1 MKQRSL
7 RFRMMALFCA
17 VVGLFLLCTYGIIYS
32 IFSSELRTQLD
43 KRLNEAGVPMVED
56 LADNPP
62 DEDVF
67 RLSLPDEYL
76 ALLDTA
82 GNPLNMS
89 RNWKQHPLDV
99 GPLNFHGDQPIFRT
113 ISGAHGTLRVELI
126 PFVLVGRPV
135 ILALAGPTRDIDAV
149 LRNFRSM
156 LIVLLP
162 ASLICI
168 GAISAWY
175 VGRSLSPISELTEQA
190 SRFAEIVSDSRHA
203 NAKPPQINVS
213 STDELGRLAATF
225 NELFARVLAV
235 VQQLRQFVSDASH
248 ELRTPL
254 AVLQG
259 ETELLL
265 SERRNPEEY
274 QKNLHVIV
282 SELRHLSRIV
292 EGLFTLSM
300 ADAGQL
306 RIVPQRV
313 FINEV
318 LEEAC
323 ELAAPLARAKGIR
336 IDHDLEEE
344 ISFLGDE
351 TFLRDLFLIFLEN
364 AVKYSPGN
372 TTITVDLVRQDGS
385 VLVRFADQGPGISA
399 EHLPHIFD
407 RFYRAAPL
415 QHAETRSGGLGL
427 AIARAIVTAHRGKIE
442 VHTEPGRGSTFTV
455 FLPVLDGQDAPAHV
469 SVARAITAPRRGV

>member
-1 MKQRSL
+1 MKQQSL
-7 RFRMMALFCA
+7 RFRMMVLFCA
-17 VVGLFLLCTYGIIYS
+17 VVGLFLVCTYGIIYS
-32 IFSSELRTQLD
+32 IFASELRTQLD

-67 RLSLPDEYL
+67 RLPLRDEYL
-76 ALLDTA
+76 ALLDRS

-99 GPLNFHGDQPIFRT
+99 GALNFQGDQPIYRT
-113 ISGAHGTLRVELI
+113 VSGGRGTLRVELI

-135 ILALAGPTRDIDAV
+135 VLAIAGPTRDIDAV

-168 GAISAWY
+168 VAISTWY
-175 VGRSLSPISELTEQA
+175 AGRSLSPISELTRQA
-190 SRFAEIVSDSRHA
+190 ARFAEIVSDSGHA
-203 NAKPPQINVS
+203 NATPPRIATNSQ
-213 STDELGRLAATF
+213 DELGQLATTF

-235 VQQLRQFVSDASH
+235 VRQLRQFVSDASH

-254 AVLQG
+254 SVLQG

-265 SERRNPEEY
+265 AQRRTPEEY
-274 QKNLHVIV
+274 DRNLQVIL

-306 RIVPQRV
+306 RIANDQL
-313 FINEV
+313 FIDEV
-318 LEEAC
+318 LTEAC
-323 ELAAPLARAKGIR
+323 EMAAPLARTKNIR
-336 IDHDLEEE
+336 VSQQLEED
-344 ISFLGDE
+344 ISSSGDE

-364 AVKYSPGN
+364 AVKYSPAN
-372 TTITVDLVRQDGS
+372 TTIS
-385 VLVRFADQGPGISA
+385 VSLRRANGTAFVGFADQGPGISA

-407 RFYRAAPL
+407 RFYRASSL
-415 QHAETRSGGLGL
+415 QTSETRSGGLGL
-427 AIARAIVTAHRGKIE
+427 SIARAIVTAHGGKID
-442 VHTEPGRGSTFTV
+442 VQTELGHGSTFTV
-455 FLPVLDGQDAPAHV
+455 ILPIASAPAATDETSAKEPSH
-469 SVARAITAPRRGV
+469 AD

>member
-7 RFRMMALFCA
+7 RFRMMTLFCV
-17 VVGLFLLCTYGIIYS
+17 VVGLFLVCTYAIIYS
-32 IFSSELRTQLD
+32 IFSSELRAQFD

-67 RLSLPDEYL
+67 KLPLRDEYL
-76 ALLDTA
+76 ALLDRS

-89 RNWKQHPLDV
+89 RIWRQHPIDV
-99 GPLNFHGDQPIFRT
+99 GRMDFKGDDPIYRT
-113 ISGAHGTLRVELI
+113 VEGANGTLRMELI
-126 PFVLVGRPV
+126 PFMLVGRPV
-135 ILALAGPTRDIDAV
+135 VLAIAGPTRDIDTV
-149 LRNFRSM
+149 LRNFRGM

-162 ASLICI
+162 VSLLFT

-175 VGRSLSPISELTEQA
+175 VGRSLSPISELTQQA
-190 SRFAEIVSDSRHA
+190 ARFAEIVSDSRHGNTGPPRITA
-203 NAKPPQINVS
+203 NS
-213 STDELGRLAATF
+213 RDELGQLARTF
-225 NELFARVLAV
+225 NDLFARVLAV

-254 AVLQG
+254 SILQG

-265 SERRNPEEY
+265 SERRAPEEY
-274 QKNLHVIV
+274 QKNLNVIL

-306 RIVPQRV
+306 RIASNPM

-323 ELAAPLARAKGIR
+323 EMATPLARTKRIR
-336 IDHDLEEE
+336 IQQTLDEE
-344 ISFLGDE
+344 IPFTGDE

-364 AVKYSPGN
+364 AVKYSPAE
-372 TTITVDLVRQDGS
+372 TAITVSLTHNERMVF
-385 VLVRFADQGPGISA
+385 VKFADQGEGIAA
-399 EHLPHIFD
+399 EHVPHIFD
-407 RFYRAAPL
+407 RFYRAPRRQSAEI
-415 QHAETRSGGLGL
+415 ETRSGGLGL
-427 AIARAIVTAHRGKIE
+427 AIARAIVTAHGGTIE
-442 VHTEPGRGSTFTV
+442 VQTEPGVGSTFTV
-455 FLPVLDGQDAPAHV
+455 VLPSISSHATDPQTLEQLRV
-469 SVARAITAPRRGV
+469 SSRAS

>member
-1 MKQRSL
+1 MKQPSL

-17 VVGLFLLCTYGIIYS
+17 VVGLFLLCTYAIIYS
-32 IFSSELRTQLD
+32 IFSSELRAQFD

-67 RLSLPDEYL
+67 RLPLRDEYL

-89 RNWKQHPLDV
+89 RNWKQHPLDL
-99 GPLNFHGDQPIFRT
+99 GPLDFANDQPIYRT
-113 ISGAHGTLRVELI
+113 IIGAQGSMRVELI
-126 PFVLVGRPV
+126 PFMLVGRPV
-135 ILALAGPTRDIDAV
+135 VLAIAGPTRDIDDL
-149 LRNFRSM
+149 LRNFRRM
-156 LIVLLP
+156 LIVLWP

-175 VGRSLSPISELTEQA
+175 VGRSLSPISELTEEA
-190 SRFAEIVSDSRHA
+190 ARFAEIVSDSRHA
-203 NAKPPQINVS
+203 NAKPPRINVYS
-213 STDELGRLAATF
+213 RDELGQLAATF
-225 NELFARVLAV
+225 NELFGRVLAV

-254 AVLQG
+254 SVLQG

-265 SERRNPEEY
+265 SERRAPEEY
-274 QKNLHVIV
+274 QQKLQSIL
-282 SELRHLSRIV
+282 SDLRHLGGIV

-306 RIVPQRV
+306 RIAREAI
-313 FINEV
+313 FINEI

-323 ELAAPLARAKGIR
+323 EMAASLARTKNIR
-336 IDHDLEEE
+336 IEHHLDEE
-344 ISFLGDE
+344 ISFVGDE

-364 AVKYSPGN
+364 AVKYSPAQ
-372 TTITVDLVRQDGS
+372 TTITVELARQNGS
-385 VLVRFADQGPGISA
+385 VLASFADQGPGISA

-407 RFYRAAPL
+407 RFYRASPL
-415 QHAETRSGGLGL
+415 QTAETRSGGLGL
-427 AIARAIVTAHRGKIE
+427 AIARAIVTAHGGKIE
-442 VHTEPGRGSTFTV
+442 VQTEPGRGSTFTV
-455 FLPVLDGQDAPAHV
+455 VLPVLNGFPVSAEVSPAGSLH
-469 SVARAITAPRRGV
+469 

>member
-1 MKQRSL
+1 MKQLSL
-7 RFRMMALFCA
+7 RFRMMVLFCA
-17 VVGLFLLCTYGIIYS
+17 VVGLFLVCTYAIIYS
-32 IFSSELRTQLD
+32 IFASELRMQLD

-67 RLSLPDEYL
+67 RLPLHDEYL
-76 ALLDTA
+76 ALLDTS

-89 RNWKQHPLDV
+89 QNWSQHPLDV
-99 GPLNFHGDQPIFRT
+99 NPLNFHGDQPIYKT
-113 ISGAHGTLRVELI
+113 VSGADGTLRMELI
-126 PFVLVGRPV
+126 PFMLVGRPV
-135 ILALAGPTRDIDAV
+135 VLAIAGPTRDTDSV
-149 LRNFRSM
+149 LQNFRSM

-162 ASLICI
+162 ASLIFM

-175 VGRSLSPISELTEQA
+175 VGRSLSPISDLTQQA
-190 SRFAEIVSDSRHA
+190 ARFAEIVSDPHPPDAEPPRIAANSR
-203 NAKPPQINVS
+203 
-213 STDELGRLAATF
+213 DELGQLATTF

-254 AVLQG
+254 SVLQG

-265 SERRNPEEY
+265 SERRAPQEY
-274 QKNLHVIV
+274 EKNLHVV
-282 SELRHLSRIV
+282 LSELRHLSRIV

-306 RIVPQRV
+306 RLARDPI

-323 ELAAPLARAKGIR
+323 EMAAPLTRSKGIR
-336 IDHDLEEE
+336 IVQNVDEEV
-344 ISFLGDE
+344 SFIGDE

-364 AVKYSPGN
+364 AVKYSPAN
-372 TTITVDLVRQDGS
+372 TTISVKLKVVDGLVF
-385 VLVRFADQGPGISA
+385 VKFADQGTGISA

-407 RFYRAAPL
+407 RFYRASPV
-415 QHAETRSGGLGL
+415 QTSETRSGGLGL
-427 AIARAIVTAHRGKIE
+427 AIARAIVTAHAGKIE
-442 VHTEPGRGSTFTV
+442 VQTELGRGTAFTV
-455 FLPVLDGQDAPAHV
+455 IMPASGAASPTADLFVANV
-469 SVARAITAPRRGV
+469 SHES

>member
-7 RFRMMALFCA
+7 RFRMMVLFCA
-17 VVGLFLLCTYGIIYS
+17 VVGLFLVCTYAIIYS
-32 IFSSELRTQLD
+32 IFSSELRGQLD
-43 KRLNEAGVPMVED
+43 KQLNEAGVPMVED

-67 RLSLPDEYL
+67 RLPLRDEYL
-76 ALLDTA
+76 ALLDKS

-89 RNWKQHPLDV
+89 QNWKQHPLDV
-99 GPLNFHGDQPIFRT
+99 GPLNFQADQPIYRT
-113 ISGAHGTLRVELI
+113 VSGNQGTLRLELI

-135 ILALAGPTRDIDAV
+135 VLAIAGPTRDTDAV
-149 LRNFRSM
+149 LRMFRGM

-168 GAISAWY
+168 VAISTWY
-175 VGRSLSPISELTEQA
+175 VGRSLSPISELTSQA
-190 SRFAEIVSDSRHA
+190 ARLTEIVSDSRHA
-203 NAKPPQINVS
+203 NATPPRITVNS
-213 STDELGRLAATF
+213 HDELGQLAATF

-235 VQQLRQFVSDASH
+235 VRQLRQFVSDASH

-254 AVLQG
+254 SVLQG

-265 SERRNPEEY
+265 SERRAPQEY
-274 QKNLHVIV
+274 DRNLQVIL

-306 RIVPQRV
+306 RIATNSV
-313 FINEV
+313 FINEA

-323 ELAAPLARAKGIR
+323 EMAAPFARTKGIR
-336 IDHDLEEE
+336 ISQQLEED
-344 ISFLGDE
+344 IPFSGDE
-351 TFLRDLFLIFLEN
+351 TLLRDLFLIFLEN
-364 AVKYSPGN
+364 AVKYSPAD
-372 TTITVDLVRQDGS
+372 TTIGVNLHQQNGTVFAE
-385 VLVRFADQGPGISA
+385 FADQGIGIAA

-415 QHAETRSGGLGL
+415 QTTDTRSGGLGL
-427 AIARAIVTAHRGKIE
+427 AIARAIVAAHGGRIDVQTA
-442 VHTEPGRGSTFTV
+442 PGHGSTFTV
-455 FLPVLDGQDAPAHV
+455 VLPLTGALAATSEIGGREALHAD
-469 SVARAITAPRRGV
+469 

>member
-17 VVGLFLLCTYGIIYS
+17 VVGLFLVCTYGIIYS

-67 RLSLPDEYL
+67 RLPLRDEYL
-76 ALLDTA
+76 ALLDRA

-89 RNWKQHPLDV
+89 RNWKQDPLDV
-99 GPLNFHGDQPIFRT
+99 GPLDFQGDQPIYRT
-113 ISGAHGTLRVELI
+113 VPSAHDTLRVELI

-135 ILALAGPTRDIDAV
+135 VLAIAGPTRDTDAV
-149 LRNFRSM
+149 LRNFRGV

-168 GAISAWY
+168 GAISTWY
-175 VGRSLSPISELTEQA
+175 VGRSLSPISELTQQA
-190 SRFAEIVSDSRHA
+190 ARFAEIVSDSRHA
-203 NAKPPQINVS
+203 NTQPPQITANS
-213 STDELGRLAATF
+213 QDELGQLAATF

-235 VQQLRQFVSDASH
+235 VRQLRQFVSDASH

-254 AVLQG
+254 SVLQG

-265 SERRNPEEY
+265 SERRAPEEY
-274 QKNLHVIV
+274 QKNLQTNL
-282 SELRHLSRIV
+282 SDLRHLSRIV

-306 RIVPQRV
+306 RIARDRV

-318 LEEAC
+318 LEESC
-323 ELAAPLARAKGIR
+323 EMATPLARAKRIR
-336 IDHDLEEE
+336 ITQSVPEE
-344 ISFLGDE
+344 IPFVGDE
-351 TFLRDLFLIFLEN
+351 PLLRDLFLIFLEN
-364 AVKYSPGN
+364 AVKYSPSD
-372 TTITVDLVRQDGS
+372 TTIRVSLTLHDGA
-385 VLVRFADQGPGISA
+385 VMVTITDQGQGIPA

-407 RFYRAAPL
+407 RFYRGSPL
-415 QHAETRSGGLGL
+415 QNAETRSGGLGL
-427 AIARAIVTAHRGKIE
+427 AIARAIVTAHGGQIDVQTE
-442 VHTEPGRGSTFTV
+442 VGQGSTFSVT
-455 FLPVLDGQDAPAHV
+455 LPVSDKVAGSSEIP
-469 SVARAITAPRRGV
+469 SVERSHTS

>member
-1 MKQRSL
+1 
-7 RFRMMALFCA
+7 MMALFCA
-17 VVGLFLLCTYGIIYS
+17 VVGLFLVCTYGIIYY
-32 IFSSELRTQLD
+32 IFSSELHMQFD

-67 RLSLPDEYL
+67 RLPLRDEYL

-99 GPLNFHGDQPIFRT
+99 GPLNFDGDQPIYRT

-126 PFVLVGRPV
+126 PFMLVGRPV
-135 ILALAGPTRDIDAV
+135 VLAIAGPTRDIDAV
-149 LRNFRSM
+149 LRNFRSV
-156 LIVLLP
+156 LIILLP

-190 SRFAEIVSDSRHA
+190 IRFAEIVSDARHPT
-203 NAKPPQINVS
+203 AKPPQINVS

-225 NELFARVLAV
+225 NELFATVLTV

-259 ETELLL
+259 EAELLL

-274 QKNLHVIV
+274 QKNLQVIL

-306 RIVPQRV
+306 RIIANNL
-313 FINEV
+313 FLNEV
-318 LEEAC
+318 LDEVC
-323 ELAAPLARAKGIR
+323 EMAAPLARAKAIR
-336 IDHDLEEE
+336 IDYNLEEE

-364 AVKYSPGN
+364 AVKYSPAN
-372 TTITVDLVRQDGS
+372 TTITVDLSRQNGS
-385 VLVRFADQGPGISA
+385 VLVRFADQGFGISA

-415 QHAETRSGGLGL
+415 QNAETRSGGLGL
-427 AIARAIVTAHRGKIE
+427 AIARAIVSAHRGKIE
-442 VHTEPGRGSTFTV
+442 VQTEPGRGSTFSV
-455 FLPVLDGQDAPAHV
+455 FLPVSNGLAAGADISA
-469 SVARAITAPRRGV
+469 ARTLTAP

>member
-1 MKQRSL
+1 MKKQSL
-7 RFRMMALFCA
+7 RFRMMVLFCT
-17 VVGLFLLCTYGIIYS
+17 VVGLFLVCTYGIIYS
-32 IFSSELRTQLD
+32 IFATELRTQLD

-56 LADNPP
+56 LAENPP

-67 RLSLPDEYL
+67 RLPLRDEYL
-76 ALLDTA
+76 ALLDRS

-99 GPLNFHGDQPIFRT
+99 GVLNFQGDQPIYRT
-113 ISGAHGTLRVELI
+113 VSGDAGTLRMELI

-135 ILALAGPTRDIDAV
+135 VLAIAGPTRDTDAV
-149 LRNFRSM
+149 LRTFRGM

-168 GAISAWY
+168 VAISTWY
-175 VGRSLSPISELTEQA
+175 VGRSLSPISELTSQA
-190 SRFAEIVSDSRHA
+190 ARFAEIVSDSRHVHATPPRISA
-203 NAKPPQINVS
+203 NSQ
-213 STDELGRLAATF
+213 DELGQLAATF
-225 NELFARVLAV
+225 NELFARVLAMV
-235 VQQLRQFVSDASH
+235 RQLRQFVSDASH

-254 AVLQG
+254 SVLQG

-265 SERRNPEEY
+265 SERRAPEEY
-274 QKNLHVIV
+274 DKNLQVILA
-282 SELRHLSRIV
+282 ELRHLSRIV

-306 RIVPQRV
+306 PIANSPV
-313 FINEV
+313 FINDV

-323 ELAAPLARAKGIR
+323 EMATPFARTKGIR
-336 IDHDLEEE
+336 INQHLEEE
-344 ISFLGDE
+344 ISFSGDE
-351 TFLRDLFLIFLEN
+351 TFLRDIFLILLEN

-372 TTITVDLVRQDGS
+372 TKISVNLRRQNETALVE
-385 VLVRFADQGPGISA
+385 FADQGVGISA

-415 QHAETRSGGLGL
+415 QNTETRSGGLGL
-427 AIARAIVTAHRGKIE
+427 AIARAIVTAHGGTID
-442 VHTEPGRGSTFTV
+442 VQTEPGCGSTFTV
-455 FLPVLDGQDAPAHV
+455 VLPLAGALDAAVEIPATEPLH
-469 SVARAITAPRRGV
+469 AD

>member
-17 VVGLFLLCTYGIIYS
+17 VVGLFLVCTYGIIYS

-67 RLSLPDEYL
+67 RLPLRDEYL
-76 ALLDTA
+76 ALLDRA

-89 RNWKQHPLDV
+89 RNWKQDPLNV
-99 GPLNFHGDQPIFRT
+99 GPLNFQGDQPIYRT
-113 ISGAHGTLRVELI
+113 VTSAHDTLRVELI
-126 PFVLVGRPV
+126 PFMLVGRPV
-135 ILALAGPTRDIDAV
+135 VLAIAGPTRDTDAV
-149 LRNFRSM
+149 LRNFRSV

-168 GAISAWY
+168 GAISTWY
-175 VGRSLSPISELTEQA
+175 VGRSLSPISELTQQA
-190 SRFAEIVSDSRHA
+190 ARFAEIVSDSRHA
-203 NAKPPQINVS
+203 NAQPPRIAANSQ
-213 STDELGRLAATF
+213 DELGQLASTF

-235 VQQLRQFVSDASH
+235 VRQLRQFVSDASH

-254 AVLQG
+254 SVLQG

-265 SERRNPEEY
+265 TERRAPEEY
-274 QKNLHVIV
+274 QKNLQVIL
-282 SELRHLSRIV
+282 SDLRHLSRIV

-306 RIVPQRV
+306 RIARDRV

-318 LEEAC
+318 LEESC
-323 ELAAPLARAKGIR
+323 EMAAPLARAKRIR
-336 IDHDLEEE
+336 ITQSVPEE
-344 ISFLGDE
+344 IPFTGDE
-351 TFLRDLFLIFLEN
+351 PLLRDLFLIFLEN
-364 AVKYSPGN
+364 AVKYSPAD
-372 TTITVDLVRQDGS
+372 TTIRVSLTPNDGTVLITI
-385 VLVRFADQGPGISA
+385 ADQGEGISA
-399 EHLPHIFD
+399 DHLPHIFD
-407 RFYRAAPL
+407 RFYRASPL
-415 QHAETRSGGLGL
+415 QNAETRSGGLGL
-427 AIARAIVTAHRGKIE
+427 AIARAIVTAHGGQIG
-442 VHTEPGRGSTFTV
+442 VQTELGHGSTFTV
-455 FLPVLDGQDAPAHV
+455 TLPVSGEAATLPKIS
-469 SVARAITAPRRGV
+469 SVERSHTS

>member
-1 MKQRSL
+1 MRQRSL

-17 VVGLFLLCTYGIIYS
+17 VVGLFLVCTYGIIYY
-32 IFSSELRTQLD
+32 IFSGELRAQLD

-67 RLSLPDEYL
+67 RLPLRDEYL

-89 RNWKQHPLDV
+89 RNWRQHPLDV
-99 GPLNFHGDQPIFRT
+99 GPLDFRNDQPIYRT
-113 ISGAHGTLRVELI
+113 ISGADGAMRVELL
-126 PFVLVGRPV
+126 PFMLVGRPV
-135 ILALAGPTRDIDAV
+135 VLAIAGPTRDVDAL
-149 LRNFRSM
+149 LRNFRGM
-156 LIVLLP
+156 LLVLLP

-168 GAISAWY
+168 GAISTWY
-175 VGRSLSPISELTEQA
+175 VGRSLSPISELTQQA

-203 NAKPPQINVS
+203 NAQPPRINIGS
-213 STDELGRLAATF
+213 RDELGQLASTF
-225 NELFARVLAV
+225 NELFARVLVV

-254 AVLQG
+254 SVLQG

-265 SERRNPEEY
+265 SERRSPEEY
-274 QKNLHVIV
+274 QKNLQAIL
-282 SELRHLSRIV
+282 SDLRHLSRIV

-306 RIVPQRV
+306 RIARKPV

-323 ELAAPLARAKGIR
+323 EMAAPLAKSKGIR
-336 IDHDLEEE
+336 IDYSLEEE
-344 ISFLGDE
+344 TSFDGDE

-364 AVKYSPGN
+364 AVKYSPPN
-372 TTITVDLVRQDGS
+372 TMMRVDLARHDGS
-385 VLVRFADQGPGISA
+385 IFIRFADQGPGISA

-415 QHAETRSGGLGL
+415 ETAETRSGGLGL
-427 AIARAIVTAHRGKIE
+427 AIARAIVAAHGGKID
-442 VHTEPGRGSTFTV
+442 VQTEPGHGSTFTV
-455 FLPVLDGQDAPAHV
+455 ILPLTSKFAANSDVSPAGALH
-469 SVARAITAPRRGV
+469 A

>member
-7 RFRMMALFCA
+7 RLRMMALFCA
-17 VVGLFLLCTYGIIYS
+17 VVGLFLVCTYGITYS

-43 KRLNEAGVPMVED
+43 ERLNEAGVPMVED

-67 RLSLPDEYL
+67 RLPLRDEYL
-76 ALLDTA
+76 ALFDTA

-99 GPLNFHGDQPIFRT
+99 GPLNFNGDQPLYRT
-113 ISGAHGTLRVELI
+113 ISGANGSMRVELI
-126 PFVLVGRPV
+126 PFMLVGRPV
-135 ILALAGPTRDIDAV
+135 VLAIAGPTRDVDTI
-149 LRNFRSM
+149 LRNFRGM
-156 LIVLLP
+156 LLVLFP

-175 VGRSLSPISELTEQA
+175 VGRSLSPISELTQQA

-203 NAKPPQINVS
+203 KAQPPRIHVS
-213 STDELGRLAATF
+213 SRDELGQLASTF
-225 NELFARVLAV
+225 NDLFARVLAV

-254 AVLQG
+254 SVLQG

-265 SERRNPEEY
+265 SQRRSPEEY
-274 QKNLHVIV
+274 QKNLHVIL
-282 SELRHLSRIV
+282 SDLRHLSRIV

-306 RIVPQRV
+306 RIARKPV
-313 FINEV
+313 FLNEV

-323 ELAAPLARAKGIR
+323 EMAAPLAKMKRIR
-336 IDHDLEEE
+336 IDYNLEEE
-344 ISFLGDE
+344 TPFPGDE

-364 AVKYSPGN
+364 GVKYSPAS
-372 TTITVDLVRQDGS
+372 TSITVDLARRDGS
-385 VLVRFADQGPGISA
+385 VFIRFVDQGPGIAA

-407 RFYRAAPL
+407 RFYRAVPL
-415 QHAETRSGGLGL
+415 DNAETRSGGLGL
-427 AIARAIVTAHRGKIE
+427 AIARAIVTAHGGKID
-442 VHTEPGRGSTFTV
+442 VQTELGRGSTFTV
-455 FLPVLDGQDAPAHV
+455 TLPLTSKVSAAADAAPAGALH
-469 SVARAITAPRRGV
+469 T